1 MDSSNAVPLGRNGS
15 QDENPPE
22 LIDTRE
28 LAFAVMCTRDGQVRA
43 TCNMGDQL
51 WLAAQLHRI
60 GDTMAEGQLPRY
72 NLTGEQLSVLV
83 AARDIIQTLG
93 DDYAFS
99 AVFDLMNRC
108 VLEVPDDST
117 VSEQPASNS

>member
-1 MDSSNAVPLGRNGS
+1 MDSSNAVPLGGNGS
-15 QDENPPE
+15 HDENPPQ

-28 LAFAVMCTRDGQVRA
+28 LAFAVMCTKTGEVRA

-60 GDTMAEGQLPRY
+60 ADNMAEGKLPRY

-93 DDYAFS
+93 DDYAFG

-108 VLEVPDDST
+108 VLEVPDDSP
-117 VSEQPASNS
+117 VSHQPNS